1 MTGETLRQRRSA
13 LYAVKTLKKVIRN
26 VETIATLQVDIG
38 DVLTMIVIYSFQWDI
53 TKYQSSFITLRT
65 MTVI

>member
-1 MTGETLRQRRSA
+1 MIGETLKQRRSA
-13 LYAVKTLKKVIRN
+13 LYVEWTLKKVIRN
-26 VETIATLQVDIG
+26 VETIAILQVSIG

-53 TKYQSSFITLRT
+53 KKPVFLHNHKN